1 MFEKCNFDDWQAV
14 IRPKVT
20 GAWNLHNAL
29 LGQGQDLDFFI
40 TLSSAAGVVGDR
52 GLASYA
58 AANTMLDAFVKYR
71 NQQGL
76 AATSLDLAAIK
87 DIGYLAEN
95 NQTVKQGILFAEEE
109 VHEGEI
115 HALLGAA
122 ITGISATSCD
132 NHCIAGVAIDSVT
145 HDQFWVGDAKF
156 AQLRRATWS
165 QTEGQTTQTSRL
177 SLNQLLKQSRTLE
190 DATRVIYTGLIEQIS
205 SILMVPADD
214 FNPSRPIVAY
224 GLDSLVAI
232 EIRNWIAREME
243 ANVQV
248 LELLASGS
256 LTTLA
261 QTIVTKSK
269 LIKGMVLQ
277 SEKKLNGD
285 EPTRLNGTA

>member
-1 MFEKCNFDDWQAV
+1 MFEKCNFNDWQAV

-29 LGQGQDLDFFI
+29 LEQGQDLDFFI
-40 TLSSAAGVVGDR
+40 TLSSAAGIVGDR

-95 NQTVKQGILFAEEE
+95 NQSVKQGILFAEEE
-109 VHEGEI
+109 IHEGEI
-115 HALLGAA
+115 HALLSAA
-122 ITGISATSCD
+122 ITGKSATSCD
-132 NHCIAGVAIDSVT
+132 NHCIAGVAIDAVT
-145 HDQFWVGDAKF
+145 QGQFWVGDAKF

-165 QTEGQTTQTSRL
+165 QTEGQTTQTPRL
-177 SLNQLLKQSRTLE
+177 SLSQLLKQSRTLE
-190 DATRVIYTGLIEQIS
+190 DATRVIYTGLIAQIS
-205 SILMVPADD
+205 SILMVPADEFD
-214 FNPSRPIVAY
+214 SSSPIAAF

-243 ANVQV
+243 ANIQV
-248 LELLASGS
+248 LELLACGS
-256 LTTLA
+256 LAILA
-261 QTIVTKSK
+261 QMIVTKSK
-269 LIKGMVLQ
+269 LVKGMVFE
-277 SEKKLNGD
+277 SEKKTEGV
-285 EPTRLNGTA
+285 EPTRLNATA

>member
-1 MFEKCNFDDWQAV
+1 M
-14 IRPKVT
+14 
-20 GAWNLHNAL
+20 
-29 LGQGQDLDFFI
+29 
-40 TLSSAAGVVGDR
+40 VGDR

-71 NQQGL
+71 HQQGL

-95 NQTVKQGILFAEEE
+95 KQTVKQGILFAEEE
-109 VHEGEI
+109 MHEGEI

-122 ITGISATSCD
+122 ITGKLATSCD
-132 NHCIAGVAIDSVT
+132 NHCIAGVAIDPVT

-156 AQLRRATWS
+156 AQLRRAIWS
-165 QTEGQTTQTSRL
+165 QTDGQTTQTSRL
-177 SLNQLLKQSRTLE
+177 SLSRLLKQSRTLE
-190 DATRVIYTGLIEQIS
+190 DATRVIYTGLIAQIS
-205 SILMVPADD
+205 SILMVPADEFD
-214 FNPSRPIVAY
+214 PSMPIAAY

-277 SEKKLNGD
+277 SEKKSEGD
-285 EPTRLNGTA
+285 ESTRLNGTT

>member
-1 MFEKCNFDDWQAV
+1 M
-14 IRPKVT
+14 
-20 GAWNLHNAL
+20 
-29 LGQGQDLDFFI
+29 
-40 TLSSAAGVVGDR
+40 VGDR

-71 NQQGL
+71 HQQGL

-95 NQTVKQGILFAEEE
+95 KQTVKQGILFAEEE
-109 VHEGEI
+109 MHEGEI

-122 ITGISATSCD
+122 ITGKLATSCD
-132 NHCIAGVAIDSVT
+132 NHCIAGVAIDPVT
-145 HDQFWVGDAKF
+145 HDQFWVSDAKF
-156 AQLRRATWS
+156 AQLRRAIWS
-165 QTEGQTTQTSRL
+165 QTDGQTTQTSRL
-177 SLNQLLKQSRTLE
+177 SLSRLLKQSRTLE
-190 DATRVIYTGLIEQIS
+190 DATRIIYTGLIAQIS
-205 SILMVPADD
+205 SILMVPADEFD
-214 FNPSRPIVAY
+214 PSMPIAAY

-277 SEKKLNGD
+277 SEKKSEGD
-285 EPTRLNGTA
+285 ESTRLNGTT